1 MTVLQ
6 QFNITSIAIVEL
18 DTSGGPSTYSLPQI
32 TPFEQGILIKD
43 ATGNAGANNVTISH
57 PTLNI
62 DGAATYLLAANY
74 QSALF
79 VSDGLRIIALRGS
92 DLATG
97 PVAFT
102 PADASGTGPA
112 FSGVSVNWY
121 RKGPLVHVYGQVNYG
136 FSANGAQ
143 AAITLP
149 VPVVNANYGAV
160 VGSGLSSNGPSILV
174 LQAQPNTSK
183 AIVYKAGA
191 IATNADL
198 SNGILYFM
206 LGYPAS

>member
-1 MTVLQ
+1 MTILQ

-62 DGAATYLLAANY
+62 DGAGTYLLAANY

-79 VSDGLRIIALRGS
+79 VSDGQRVIAQRFGGLS
-92 DLATG
+92 SG
-97 PVAFT
+97 PVPFT
-102 PADASGTGPA
+102 PIDASGFGPL
-112 FSGVSVNWY
+112 FSGVSVDWC
-121 RKGPLVHVYGQVNYG
+121 RDGPLVKNYGQVNYG
-136 FSANGAQ
+136 FSVDAHQ

-160 VGSGLSSNGPSILV
+160 VGLGFTTNGLTPLV

-206 LGYPAS
+206 LIYPAS